1 MREIEE
7 FMGKTFTSANDISI
21 AQLIR
26 KAKKRLVFIGPGLRL
41 PVVEALK
48 DAMNVVPR
56 NGFQIILDVD
66 PEVCRLGY
74 GDIEALELVRK
85 SASQS
90 GIEIRHQPGIRI
102 GLIISD
108 NSTMIY
114 SPTPELIEAGNS
126 GGDKPNAIVLD
137 DPPEDID
144 NACGGGDESSEPEI
158 GGEPV
163 SNEIFEET
171 KKDLEDNP
179 PKPFDVARAER
190 VFNSKLHFVEFE
202 ISHYK
207 LSRGKLDI
215 DAKLLGVMDSQVV
228 ERLTSKYDIFGRN
241 SDRLETTIPYV
252 DGDGNVDSSQDPIP
266 FHENDFDAERRRFKE
281 TYLIPAGRWGQLI
294 LRKNK
299 NDFDKEIK
307 ILKKKAE
314 LYRDEIKE
322 VLREQLDELV
332 DELFSSLKDFLM
344 KNPPKHWKNKRL
356 GGALSESDARRLFG
370 NDVGKSVDQIIR
382 TFNPT
387 ISVIFKDVTYE
398 TFKDENF
405 KKLLEVQFG
414 EESVKEIFSEYD
426 AAPETSGKS

>member
-1 MREIEE
+1 
-7 FMGKTFTSANDISI
+7 MGKTFTSANDISI

-144 NACGGGDESSEPEI
+144 NACGGDGSSEPEI
-158 GGEPV
+158 GKEPV
-163 SNEIFEET
+163 SDQILEAT
-171 KKDLEDNP
+171 KKNLKDNP
-179 PKPFDVARAER
+179 PKPFNVARAER
-190 VFNSKLHFVEFE
+190 VFNSQLHFVEFE
-202 ISHYK
+202 ISHYR
-207 LSRGKLDI
+207 LSRGKLDL
-215 DAKLLGVMDSQVV
+215 DAKLLGVVDSKVI
-228 ERLTSKYDIFGRN
+228 ERLTSKYDIFGAKR
-241 SDRLETTIPYV
+241 DRLVATIPYV
-252 DGDGNVDSSQDPIP
+252 DENGEVDPNKHPIS
-266 FHENDFDAERRRFKE
+266 FDESNFEAERARFKR
-281 TYLIPAGRWGQLI
+281 TYLIPAAPWGQLI
-294 LRKNK
+294 LRKK
-299 NDFDKEIK
+299 KRDFDKEIK
-307 ILKKKAE
+307 ILTKKAE
-314 LYRDEIKE
+314 LYKEAIKADLE
-322 VLREQLDELV
+322 KRLKELV
-332 DELFSSLKDFLM
+332 KELFSSLKDYLL
-344 KNPPKHWKNKRL
+344 KNPPEHWNGRCIDWP
-356 GGALSESDARRLFG
+356 LSPSDAERLFSE
-370 NDVGKSVDQIIR
+370 DVGKQVARLITNFD
-382 TFNPT
+382 PT
-387 ISVIFKDVTYE
+387 VSARFKDVTYE
-398 TFKDENF
+398 TFQNEEF
-405 KKLLEVQFG
+405 RELLVNQFG
-414 EESVKEIFSEYD
+414 KENVQKIFFEYD
-426 AAPETSGKS
+426 AAPETGDKS